1 MWNKYIF
8 FAKKANFSA
17 RQLLYAIFELENA
30 ANKILA
36 SNQIVADFGEHAFVR
51 ADLGRNAFD
60 AACGVKTGTGA
71 FVGTTAVADVATF
84 ALLLV
89 VI

>member
-1 MWNKYIF
+1 M
-8 FAKKANFSA
+8 
-17 RQLLYAIFELENA
+17 
-30 ANKILA
+30 
-36 SNQIVADFGEHAFVR
+36 R

-71 FVGTTAVADVATF
+71 FVGTTAVADVAAF
-84 ALLLV
+84 AFLLI